1 MVTIQTYTD
10 STEAGLAQSLLE
22 SRGIEAFLQDE
33 NALNVVLPGGSMLGG
48 VRLQV
53 ADEDAD
59 QARRIVQDGEGV
71 TPLPDDF
78 VPPAED
84 APTEAA
90 ISSLDDEPHASSRGT
105 SFRGTY
111 TALITPFKDGRV
123 DAAAFARFIE
133 FQIAGE
139 VDGIVAVGTTGE
151 SATLDHDEHLEVIRL
166 AVEAARGRVKVI
178 AGTGSNSTQE
188 AIHTTQAAE
197 KLGVDAALVVA
208 PYYNK
213 PSQEGMYRHYRAIA
227 EATRLPIILYSV
239 PARCGVEIGVETA
252 RRLADDCPNIVAI
265 KEAGGSVDRVSQLR
279 AALPADFIILSG
291 DDGLALPSLA
301 VGAVGVI
308 SVTSNVIPAEVAQ
321 MVRAFARGKADIA
334 RALHARYY
342 PLHKDL
348 FIEPNPVP
356 AKTALSLMFDWLTP
370 EVRLPLCEMGVASLA
385 QLRRTLVSLELIK
398 A

>member
-1 MVTIQTYTD
+1 MVTIHTYTD
-10 STEAGLAQSLLE
+10 SVEAGLAQSLLA
-22 SRGIEAFLQDE
+22 SRGIQAVLQDE
-33 NALNVVLPGGSMLGG
+33 NAFNMVLPGGLLGG

-53 ADEDAD
+53 FAEDAEE
-59 QARRIVQDGEGV
+59 ARRIVQDGEG
-71 TPLPDDF
+71 TIPLTDDF
-78 VPPAED
+78 VPPASD
-84 APTEAA
+84 VIP
-90 ISSLDDEPHASSRGT
+90 DRGT
-105 SFRGTY
+105 VGAETPAPPRGLSFRGTY
-111 TALITPFKDGRV
+111 TALITPFKNGRV
-123 DAAAFARFIE
+123 DADAFARFIE
-133 FQIAGE
+133 FQIAGG

-166 AVEAARGRVKVI
+166 AVAAARGRVKVI

-188 AIHTTQAAE
+188 AITTTQAAE

-213 PSQEGMYRHYRAIA
+213 PSQEGLYRHYRAIA
-227 EATRLPIILYSV
+227 AATRLPVILYSV
-239 PARCGVEIGVETA
+239 PSRCGVEIAVETT

-265 KEAGGSVDRVSQLR
+265 KEAGGSADRVSQLR

-291 DDGLALPSLA
+291 DDALALPSLA
-301 VGAVGVI
+301 AGAVGVI

-321 MVRAFARGKADIA
+321 MVQAYARGKADIA

-370 EVRLPLCEMGVASLA
+370 EVRLPLCEMGAETLA
-385 QLRRTLVSLELIK
+385 QLRCTLVSLELIK